1 MVSLIDN
8 ARVLIYNCNVFIQ
21 AAGGSIGMFW
31 NFFGEKS
38 QKCSILKSPKVE
50 KKVSLGLISL

>member
-1 MVSLIDN
+1 MVSIIDN
-8 ARVLIYNCNVFIQ
+8 AGVIIYNCNVFIQ

-38 QKCSILKSPKVE
+38 QKCSILKLPKVE
-50 KKVSLGLISL
+50 NKISLDLI